1 MSHSCLTNSRF
12 KAAYPSYLSV
22 WLCMHPC
29 FCVSILLE
37 IHDCPA
43 WKSSPADLTM
53 WLGKKSCCLF
63 SFLAEFLG
71 LLFWML
77 SSCYWCIILWYGYQV
92 LYCTATA
99 SDQSQLVREHQ
110 FFFTLTV
117 LGTKFFWVQIKRA
130 YFYLLCFLTFSRPSR
145 VTPHHVWE
153 YLQFD

>member
-1 MSHSCLTNSRF
+1 MSHSCLINSRF

-22 WLCMHPC
+22 WLCMHLC

-37 IHDCPA
+37 IHD

-53 WLGKKSCCLF
+53 WLGKKSCCFF

-77 SSCYWCIILWYGYQV
+77 SSCYWCIILWYGWV

-99 SDQSQLVREHQ
+99 SDQSQLVWEHQ

-117 LGTKFFWVQIKRA
+117 LGTKFFWVQIKTA
-130 YFYLLCFLTFSRPSR
+130 YFYLRCFLTFFRPSR